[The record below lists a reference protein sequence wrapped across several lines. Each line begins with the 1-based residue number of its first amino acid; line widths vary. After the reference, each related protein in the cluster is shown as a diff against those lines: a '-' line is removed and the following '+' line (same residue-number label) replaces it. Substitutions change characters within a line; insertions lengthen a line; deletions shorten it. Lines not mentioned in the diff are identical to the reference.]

1 MKQKQRRRKK
11 KETKKEPKESK
22 QRKTRRK
29 EERKEQERDRERG
42 SEKGGG
48 QKRLRRN
55 KGRHS
60 KISKNAL
67 FRGKTGFF
75 SIKSKERKRRKKNNT
90 QNKEGLGPSEVAL
103 RATSPDP

>member
-1 MKQKQRRRKK
+1 MKEKTRQETKQRERIDEKKLSNLSVSCCSFHETKPKK
-11 KETKKEPKESK
+11 KQNEKDKKELKESK
-22 QRKTRRK
+22 ERKTRRK

-60 KISKNAL
+60 IISKNAL
-67 FRGKTGFF
+67 FRGEQQFY
-75 SIKSKERKRRKKNNT
+75 
-90 QNKEGLGPSEVAL
+90 
-103 RATSPDP
+103 